1 MSLEV
6 AQRNFD
12 TNMKKLAW
20 TPTLKNQYDSI
31 HFRAKNSFDNN
42 INESKQ
48 LVEQIVKGVRSAAAR
63 RDRSRVT
70 VTQAIG
76 QMNNMNG
83 TLGRMIAETDI
94 GGIQNKIRIVED
106 ALKEERKTA
115 KSSKVLLGIRKEQ
128 AAALEKKYSSNL
140 HSSYL
145 GLWRPLK
152 DDSHTGLNVASV
164 MMGLVTSAMVCYL
177 VYQYWFVMAGG
188 GVRSFANV
196 GANVAANVKR
206 NIASGYQN
214 AKAVFGSAVDAATGQ
229 NNV

>member
-20 TPTLKNQYDSI
+20 TSALKNQYEGSLNVARNN
-31 HFRAKNSFDNN
+31 FRVNAP
-42 INESKQ
+42 ISKT
-48 LVEQIVKGVRSAAAR
+48 LVEQVVKGIGGAAAR
-63 RDRSRVT
+63 RDRSRT
-70 VTQAIG
+70 ITSQAIG
-76 QMNNMNG
+76 SVNNMNA
-83 TLGRMIAETDI
+83 TMGRMITQIDI
-94 GGIQNKIRIVED
+94 NGIKNKIRIVED
-106 ALKEERKTA
+106 ALKEERKTV

-206 NIASGYQN
+206 NIANSYQN
-214 AKAVFGSAVDAATGQ
+214 AKAVFGSAVEQT